1 MKSYFSNTDYNLSIN
16 ILRYTKPSTTIC
28 TNLY

>member
-1 MKSYFSNTDYNLSIN
+1 MKSYFSNTDYNRSNN
-16 ILRYTKPSTTIC
+16 IVRYTKPSTAIY